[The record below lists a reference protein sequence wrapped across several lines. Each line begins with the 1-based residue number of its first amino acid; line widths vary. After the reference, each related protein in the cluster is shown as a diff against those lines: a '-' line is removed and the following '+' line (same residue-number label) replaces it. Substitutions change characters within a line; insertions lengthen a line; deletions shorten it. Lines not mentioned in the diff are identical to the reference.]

1 MLKYADFG
9 LARDLFKPQF
19 NEKRGA
25 WDLPQYTRRVV
36 TPYYRPPEVCLLFPC
51 YDEKVDVWS
60 TACVFAELFTK
71 RPLFKGTSEL
81 DQMHCIFKTL
91 LPNDQCLP
99 TEEEWPGFRE
109 KFEEMYP
116 NRSFPTLAGAGAGSF
131 RNYIASLPQSEQTA
145 VIDEELMS
153 LMEFMLQICPK
164 KRPTA

>member
-1 MLKYADFG
+1 MKQIMDGLLFMHKNNIIHRDIKSENLLVNTQGVLKYADFG

-19 NEKRGA
+19 NEKKGT

-51 YDEKVDVWS
+51 YDEKVDIWS

-91 LPNDQCLP
+91 LPDDQCLP
-99 TEEEWPGFRE
+99 TEEDWPGFR
-109 KFEEMYP
+109 
-116 NRSFPTLAGAGAGSF
+116 
-131 RNYIASLPQSEQTA
+131 
-145 VIDEELMS
+145 
-153 LMEFMLQICPK
+153 
-164 KRPTA
+164 